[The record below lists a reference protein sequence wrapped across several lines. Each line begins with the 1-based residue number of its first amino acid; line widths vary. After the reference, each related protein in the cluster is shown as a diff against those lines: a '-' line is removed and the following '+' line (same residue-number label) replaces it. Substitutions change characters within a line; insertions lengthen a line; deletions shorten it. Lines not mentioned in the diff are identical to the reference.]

1 MKGDRG
7 LAGRLKS
14 SLRLPVMAGPMFIA
28 STPELVVAQCRAGII
43 GAMPALN
50 ARKTEGLDADLARI
64 REALAGCPAP
74 YAINLV
80 CHRTNARLS
89 ADLDLIVKH
98 KAPIVVLALGADPVV
113 VSAIHA
119 YGGLVFNDIANDRH
133 ARKCADMG
141 VDGIIAVSAG
151 AGGHTGSVSPFAL
164 CTEIREWWQGPLLLA
179 GCIATGRGMLAAEAL
194 GADFAYIGSPFL
206 ASLEANTA
214 PGFKDMVVGGN
225 SQDIVVTKAFTGA
238 RASFLAP
245 SLRANGLDPDAIARR
260 DPEKVD
266 ISGEAS
272 QGKPWR
278 DIWSAGQGI
287 GAVKASL
294 SAADWIAWLAA
305 DYAKAR
311 EAMGMVIVGTSA

>member
-1 MKGDRG
+1 MSGDPD
-7 LAGRLKS
+7 LAQRLKAG
-14 SLRLPVMAGPMFIA
+14 LKLPVMAGPMFIA
-28 STPELVVAQCRAGII
+28 STPDLVIAQCRAGII

-50 ARKTEGLDADLARI
+50 ARTT
-64 REALAGCPAP
+64 EALDVDLTRIAKALADCPAP

-80 CHRTNARLS
+80 CHRTNARLG

-98 KAPIVVLALGADPVV
+98 KAPIVVLALGADPEV

-119 YGGLVFNDIANDRH
+119 YGGLVFNDVASDRH
-133 ARKCADMG
+133 ARKCAEMG

-164 CTEIREWWQGPLLLA
+164 TGEIREWWRGPLLLA
-179 GCIATGRGMLAAEAL
+179 GCIATGRGVLAAETL

-206 ASLEANTA
+206 ASREANTA
-214 PGFKDMVVGGN
+214 EAFKQMVVEGGAA
-225 SQDIVVTKAFTGA
+225 DVIVTKAFTGA

-245 SLRANGLDPDAIARR
+245 SLRANGLDPDAIARK
-260 DPEKVD
+260 DPERVD

-294 SAADWIAWLAA
+294 PAADWIAGLAA
-305 DYAKAR
+305 DYARAR
-311 EAMGMVIVGTSA
+311 EAMGMRT

>member
-1 MKGDRG
+1 
-7 LAGRLKS
+7 
-14 SLRLPVMAGPMFIA
+14 MAGPMFIA
-28 STPELVVAQCRAGII
+28 STPDLVMAQCRAGII

-50 ARKTEGLDADLARI
+50 ARTTAALDEDLARI
-64 REALAGCPAP
+64 TVALADCDAP

-80 CHRTNARLS
+80 CHRTNVRLR
-89 ADLDLIVKH
+89 ADLDVVVRRRT
-98 KAPIVVLALGADPVV
+98 PIVVLALGADPEVV
-113 VSAIHA
+113 AAIHG
-119 YGGLVFNDIANDRH
+119 YGGLVFNDVASARH

-164 CTEIREWWQGPLLLA
+164 CSEIREWWEGPLLLA
-179 GCIATGRGMLAAEAL
+179 GCIATGRAVLAAEAL

-206 ASLEANTA
+206 ASREANTVEA
-214 PGFKDMVVGGN
+214 FKQMVVEGGAA
-225 SQDIVVTKAFTGA
+225 DVIVTKAFTGA

-245 SLRANGLDPDAIARR
+245 SLRANGLDPDLIAQR
-260 DPEKVD
+260 DPERVD

-287 GAVKASL
+287 GAIKTSL
-294 SAADWIAWLAA
+294 PAAEWIANLAR
-305 DYAKAR
+305 DYTSAR
-311 EAMGMVIVGTSA
+311 EAMGMRR

>member
-1 MKGDRG
+1 MKGDPD
-7 LAGRLKS
+7 LAKRLKAK
-14 SLRLPVMAGPMFIA
+14 LALPVMAGPMFIA
-28 STPELVVAQCRAGII
+28 STPELVIAQCRAGII
-43 GAMPALN
+43 GAIPALN
-50 ARKTEGLDADLARI
+50 ARTTEELDTDMGRI

-80 CHRTNARLS
+80 CHRTNARLR
-89 ADLDLIVKH
+89 ADLEVIVRH
-98 KAPIVVLALGADPVV
+98 AAPIVVLALGADPEI

-119 YGGLVFNDIANDRH
+119 YGGLVFNDVASARH
-133 ARKCADMG
+133 ARKCGEMG

-164 CTEIREWWQGPLLLA
+164 VSEIRESWRGPLLLG
-179 GCIATGRGMLAAEAL
+179 GCIATGRGVLAAEAL

-206 ASLEANTA
+206 ASREANTA
-214 PGFKDMVVGGN
+214 EAFKRMVVEGG
-225 SQDIVVTKAFTGA
+225 SADVIVTKAFTGA

-245 SLRANGLDPDAIARR
+245 SLKANGLDPAEIARKN
-260 DPEKVD
+260 PERVD

-287 GAVKASL
+287 GAVKTSL
-294 SAADWIAWLAA
+294 PAGEWIDWLAS
-305 DYAKAR
+305 DYARAR
-311 EAMGMVIVGTSA
+311 EAMGMRG

>member
-1 MKGDRG
+1 LNGDPS
-7 LAGRLKS
+7 LARRLKAK
-14 SLRLPVMAGPMFIA
+14 LRLPVMAGPMFIA
-28 STPELVVAQCRAGII
+28 STPDLVVAQCRAGII

-50 ARKTEGLDADLARI
+50 ARTTADLDEDLGRI
-64 REALAGCPAP
+64 TAALADCEAP

-80 CHRTNARLS
+80 CHRTNARLR
-89 ADLDLIVKH
+89 ADLDVVVRRR
-98 KAPIVVLALGADPVV
+98 APIVVLALGADREVIA
-113 VSAIHA
+113 AIHG
-119 YGGLVFNDIANDRH
+119 YGGLVFNDVASVRH

-164 CTEIREWWQGPLLLA
+164 CTEIREWWEGPLLLA
-179 GCIATGRGMLAAEAL
+179 GCIATGRAVLAAEAL

-206 ASLEANTA
+206 ASREANTVEA
-214 PGFKDMVVGGN
+214 FKQMVVEGGAA
-225 SQDIVVTKAFTGA
+225 DVIVTKAFTGA

-245 SLRANGLDPDAIARR
+245 SLRANGLDPDLMARR
-260 DPEKVD
+260 DPERVD

-287 GAVKASL
+287 GAIKASQP
-294 SAADWIAWLAA
+294 AGEWIAELAR
-305 DYAKAR
+305 DYGSAR
-311 EAMGMVIVGTSA
+311 EAMGMRP

>member
-1 MKGDRG
+1 LKGDPS
-7 LAGRLKS
+7 LARRLKAK
-14 SLRLPVMAGPMFIA
+14 LRLPVMAGPMFIA
-28 STPELVVAQCRAGII
+28 STPELVIAQCRAGII

-50 ARKTEGLDADLARI
+50 ARTSEGLDADLARI
-64 REALAGCPAP
+64 DEALVDCSAP

-80 CHRTNARLS
+80 CHRTNARLR
-89 ADLDLIVKH
+89 ADLELTVKH
-98 KAPIVVLALGADPVV
+98 KAPIVVLALGADPAV

-119 YGGLVFNDIANDRH
+119 YGGLVFNDIATDRH
-133 ARKCADMG
+133 ARKCAEMG
-141 VDGIIAVSAG
+141 VDGIIAVSTG

-164 CTEIREWWQGPLLLA
+164 ATEIREWWEGPLLLA
-179 GCIATGRGMLAAEAL
+179 GCIATGRSVLAAETL

-206 ASLEANTA
+206 ASREANTA
-214 PGFKDMVVGGN
+214 EAFKQMVVRGG
-225 SQDIVVTKAFTGA
+225 SADVVVTKAFTGA

-245 SLRANGLDPDAIARR
+245 SLRANGLDPDLIARK
-260 DPEKVD
+260 DPQRVD

-294 SAADWIAWLAA
+294 PAADWIAALAA
-305 DYAKAR
+305 DYAEGRK
-311 EAMGMVIVGTSA
+311 AMGMKA

>member
-1 MKGDRG
+1 LNGDPS
-7 LAGRLKS
+7 LARRLKAK
-14 SLRLPVMAGPMFIA
+14 LRLPVMAGPMFIA
-28 STPELVVAQCRAGII
+28 STPDLVVAQCRAGII

-50 ARKTEGLDADLARI
+50 ARTTADLDEDLGRI
-64 REALAGCPAP
+64 TAALADCEAP

-80 CHRTNARLS
+80 CHRTNARLR
-89 ADLDLIVKH
+89 ADLDVVVRRRT
-98 KAPIVVLALGADPVV
+98 PIVVLALGADREVIA
-113 VSAIHA
+113 AIHG
-119 YGGLVFNDIANDRH
+119 YGGLVFNDVASVRH

-164 CTEIREWWQGPLLLA
+164 CTEIREWWEGPLLLA
-179 GCIATGRGMLAAEAL
+179 GCIATGRAVLAAEAL

-206 ASLEANTA
+206 ASREANTVEA
-214 PGFKDMVVGGN
+214 FKQMVVEGGAA
-225 SQDIVVTKAFTGA
+225 DVIVTKAFTGA

-245 SLRANGLDPDAIARR
+245 SLRANGLDPDLIARR
-260 DPEKVD
+260 DPERVD

-287 GAVKASL
+287 GAIKASRP
-294 SAADWIAWLAA
+294 AGEWIAELAS
-305 DYAKAR
+305 DYASAR
-311 EAMGMVIVGTSA
+311 EAMGMRP

>member
-1 MKGDRG
+1 MNGDPSVAR
-7 LAGRLKS
+7 RLKAK
-14 SLRLPVMAGPMFIA
+14 LRLPVMAGPMFIA
-28 STPELVVAQCRAGII
+28 STPDLVIAQCRAGII

-50 ARKTEGLDADLARI
+50 ARTTADLDEDLARI
-64 REALAGCPAP
+64 IVALADCEAP

-80 CHRTNARLS
+80 CHRTNARLRS
-89 ADLDLIVKH
+89 DLDVVVRRRI
-98 KAPIVVLALGADPVV
+98 PIVVLALGADPEVV
-113 VSAIHA
+113 AAIHG
-119 YGGLVFNDIANDRH
+119 YGGLVFNDVASVRH

-164 CTEIREWWQGPLLLA
+164 CAEIREWWEGPLLLG
-179 GCIATGRGMLAAEAL
+179 GCIATGRAVLAAEAL

-206 ASLEANTA
+206 ASREANTVEA
-214 PGFKDMVVGGN
+214 FKQMVVEGGAA
-225 SQDIVVTKAFTGA
+225 DVIVTKAFTGA

-245 SLRANGLDPDAIARR
+245 SLRANGLDPDLMARR
-260 DPEKVD
+260 DPERVD

-287 GAVKASL
+287 GAIKASQP
-294 SAADWIAWLAA
+294 AGEWIAELAR
-305 DYAKAR
+305 DYGSAR
-311 EAMGMVIVGTSA
+311 EAMGMRP